1 MHVARSRRH
10 GAPGKWPE
18 RGVEPQIQIGGVMTV
33 ATGTR
38 QLRAWCVLVFIALA
52 SAGATQT
59 LIGKRIELFQD
70 SLQAD
75 LMGLVQVVEYD
86 AWEPAN
92 QTVPA
97 LGLSDDVSW
106 VRLKLD
112 SRSENGQLIEIQN
125 AGIDEL
131 TGYMVCDGKVI
142 ATYNRGV
149 LQHESNEGAFG
160 TYPTFPIPLVECE
173 ELYAV
178 FRMKSTKPLLLP
190 TRIAGPREVLNDAH
204 QRDILFAAYFGVI
217 LVMLLYNLFLFFS
230 VGDRS
235 YLEYSLF
242 IFMIGGTQL
251 VLNGYAPYFNVEAWP
266 WLNTRITHFF
276 GVFSGLTTI
285 VFAQNFLRL
294 SRYVP
299 WLHKLLNGYFIVY
312 VVALVLA
319 ISGQLVWAYNVINFC
334 AAAIFFLIP
343 GAIITM
349 RKGYSP
355 AKYFLLA
362 FSIFIVAV
370 LVFVM
375 KDAGVIPYNVWTF
388 FALPLG
394 SAIEMVLL
402 SLALASRINQLKKE
416 SAHAR
421 EEQLRISQINE
432 RMVREQNTKL
442 EERVRDRTAD
452 LEEVNT
458 NMRTTLEEL
467 QSAQQ
472 QLVQSEKL
480 ASIGQLTAGI
490 AHELNNPINF
500 VSSSAQ
506 SLRRDFEDINTIIEL
521 VKAMDPSE
529 ANLDEQVNGV
539 KEKLSQLDIEFTQQE
554 IEELLNGIEDGTIRT
569 SEIVKGLRIF
579 SRMDGDNF
587 IQAQLNE
594 LIESTLIVLRSN
606 FKDAALLQLDLG
618 EEMPPVMCQPGR
630 LNQVF
635 MNIITNAIQAM
646 DALGRDVEENILAI
660 TTDRVDSIG
669 QAWAEVRIKDTGQGM
684 AESVKSQIFDPF
696 YTTKPVGEGTGLG
709 LSIVMGIL
717 RDHNAEVEVESE
729 EGVGTEFTIRFP
741 L

>member
-1 MHVARSRRH
+1 MC
-10 GAPGKWPE
+10 G
-18 RGVEPQIQIGGVMTV
+18 
-33 ATGTR
+33 TGYLH
-38 QLRAWCVLVFIALA
+38 QLRIGWVLVFFAF
-52 SAGATQT
+52 AGLLPAQSM
-59 LIGKRIELFQD
+59 IGKRLEVLED
-70 SLQAD
+70 SLVAD
-75 LMGLVQVVEYD
+75 LMGVPEVVQSEAWVPVNQVV
-86 AWEPAN
+86 PS
-92 QTVPA
+92 
-97 LGLSDDVSW
+97 LGLSDRVSW
-106 VRLKLD
+106 VRLKIDL
-112 SRSENGQLIEIQN
+112 RRENGQLIEIQN

-142 ATYNRGV
+142 ASYERGV
-149 LQHESNEGAFG
+149 LQPGVHDATFG
-160 TYPTFPIPLVECE
+160 TYPTFPVPLVECD

-178 FRMKSTKPLLLP
+178 FRLKSTKPLLLP
-190 TRIAGPREVLNDAH
+190 VRVTGPREVLNDAH
-204 QRDILFAAYFGVI
+204 RRDILFAAYFGVI
-217 LVMLLYNLFLFFS
+217 LVMLLYNLFLFLS

-251 VLNGYAPYFNVEAWP
+251 VLNGYAPYFNVNEWP
-266 WLNTRITHFF
+266 WLNERITHLF

-299 WLHKLLNGYFIVY
+299 WLHKLLNGYFLVY
-312 VVALVLA
+312 LVAFGLVL
-319 ISGQLVWAYNVINFC
+319 SGQLIWAYNVINFC
-334 AAAIFFLIP
+334 AAAIFFFIP

-370 LVFVM
+370 VVFVM
-375 KDAGVIPYNVWTF
+375 KDAGVVPYNQWTF

-421 EEQLRISQINE
+421 EEQLRILQINE

-452 LEEVNT
+452 LEQVNAS
-458 NMRTTLEEL
+458 MRTTLEEL
-467 QSAQQ
+467 QSTQQ
-472 QLVQSEKL
+472 QLIQSEKL

-506 SLRRDFEDINTIIEL
+506 SLRRDFEDLNEVIEL
-521 VKAMDPSE
+521 VKSLDPAAGVLE
-529 ANLDEQVNGV
+529 DQVGQL
-539 KEKLSQLDIEFTQQE
+539 KERLSQLDIEFTQRE
-554 IEELLNGIEDGTIRT
+554 IEELLNGIEDGTGRT

-594 LIESTLIVLRSN
+594 LIESTLVVLRSN
-606 FKDAALLQLDLG
+606 FKDSAVVELDLG
-618 EEMPPVMCQPGR
+618 SDVPPVMCQPGR

-635 MNIITNAIQAM
+635 MNIITNAVQAM
-646 DALGRDVEENILAI
+646 STMDREVEENCVTIRTA
-660 TTDRVDSIG
+660 RVESIG
-669 QAWAEVRIKDTGQGM
+669 QAWAEVRIKDTGMGM
-684 AESVKSQIFDPF
+684 SESVKSQIFDPF
-696 YTTKPVGEGTGLG
+696 FTTKPVGEGTGLG

-717 RDHNAEVEVESE
+717 RDHNAEVEVESK
-729 EGVGTEFTIRFP
+729 EGTGTEFIIRFP

>member
-1 MHVARSRRH
+1 MR
-10 GAPGKWPE
+10 GAGYLH
-18 RGVEPQIQIGGVMTV
+18 R
-33 ATGTR
+33 
-38 QLRAWCVLVFIALA
+38 LRMGWVLVFLAIAGSSFA
-52 SAGATQT
+52 QSM
-59 LIGKRIELFQD
+59 IGKRLEVLED
-70 SLQAD
+70 SLVAD
-75 LMGLVQVVEYD
+75 LMGVPEVVQSEAWVPTEQVV
-86 AWEPAN
+86 PS
-92 QTVPA
+92 
-97 LGLSDDVSW
+97 LGLSDRVSW
-106 VRLKLD
+106 VRLKIDL
-112 SRSENGQLIEIQN
+112 RSENGQLIEIQN

-142 ATYNRGV
+142 ASYERGV
-149 LQHESNEGAFG
+149 LQPGVHDATFG
-160 TYPTFPIPLVECE
+160 TYPTFPVPLVECD
-173 ELYAV
+173 ELYAL
-178 FRMKSTKPLLLP
+178 FRLKSTKPLLLP
-190 TRIAGPREVLNDAH
+190 VRVTGPREVLNDAH
-204 QRDILFAAYFGVI
+204 RRDILFAAYFGVI
-217 LVMLLYNLFLFFS
+217 LVMLLYNLFLFLS

-251 VLNGYAPYFNVEAWP
+251 VLNGYAPYFNVNNWP
-266 WLNTRITHFF
+266 WLNERITHLF

-299 WLHKLLNGYFIVY
+299 WLHKLLNGYFLVY
-312 VVALVLA
+312 LVAFGLVL
-319 ISGQLVWAYNVINFC
+319 SGQLIWAYNVINFC
-334 AAAIFFLIP
+334 AAAIFFFIP

-349 RKGYSP
+349 RKGYNP
-355 AKYFLLA
+355 ARYFLLA
-362 FSIFIVAV
+362 FTIFIVAV
-370 LVFVM
+370 MVFVM
-375 KDAGVIPYNVWTF
+375 KDAGVVPYNQWTF

-421 EEQLRISQINE
+421 EEQLRILQINE

-452 LEEVNT
+452 LEQVNAS
-458 NMRTTLEEL
+458 MRSTLEEL
-467 QSAQQ
+467 QSTQQ
-472 QLVQSEKL
+472 QLIQSEKL

-506 SLRRDFEDINTIIEL
+506 SLRRDFEDLNEVIEL
-521 VKAMDPSE
+521 VKSLDPTAGVLE
-529 ANLDEQVNGV
+529 DQVGQL
-539 KEKLSQLDIEFTQQE
+539 KERLSQLDIDFTQRE
-554 IEELLNGIEDGTIRT
+554 IEELLNGIEDGTGRT

-594 LIESTLIVLRSN
+594 LIESTLVVLRSN
-606 FKDAALLQLDLG
+606 FKDSAVVELDLG
-618 EEMPPVMCQPGR
+618 SDVPPVMCQPGR

-635 MNIITNAIQAM
+635 MNIITNAVQAM
-646 DALGRDVEENILAI
+646 STLDREAEENCVTIR
-660 TTDRVDSIG
+660 TERVESIG
-669 QAWAEVRIKDTGQGM
+669 QDWAEVRIKDTGVGM
-684 AESVKSQIFDPF
+684 SKAVKSQIFDPF
-696 YTTKPVGEGTGLG
+696 FTTKPVGEGTGLG

-729 EGVGTEFTIRFP
+729 EGAGTEFIIRFP

>member
-1 MHVARSRRH
+1 MRVAGRKHRH
-10 GAPGKWPE
+10 RLGWI
-18 RGVEPQIQIGGVMTV
+18 V
-33 ATGTR
+33 
-38 QLRAWCVLVFIALA
+38 VFLAAA
-52 SAGATQT
+52 SALSAQSM
-59 LIGKRIELFQD
+59 IGKRLEVLTD
-70 SLQAD
+70 TLTAD
-75 LMGLVQVVEYD
+75 LMGLPAVVAST
-86 AWEPAN
+86 AWEPAE
-92 QTVPA
+92 QVVPS
-97 LGLSDDVSW
+97 LGLTDEVSW
-106 VRLKLD
+106 VRLRID
-112 SRSENGQLIEIQN
+112 PRSENGQLIEIQN

-142 ATYNRGV
+142 ATYDRGA
-149 LQHESNEGAFG
+149 LQTEPFDATFG
-160 TYPTFPIPLVECE
+160 TYPTFPVPLVECD
-173 ELYAV
+173 ELHAV
-178 FRMKSTKPLLLP
+178 FRLKSSKPLLLP
-190 TRIAGPREVLNDAH
+190 VRIAGPRQVLNDAH

-251 VLNGYAPYFNVEAWP
+251 VLNGYAPYFNVNDWP
-266 WLNTRITHFF
+266 WLNERITHLF
-276 GVFSGLTTI
+276 GVLSGLTTI

-299 WLHKLLNGYFIVY
+299 WLHKLLNGYFLVY
-312 VVALVLA
+312 LVALVLTMA
-319 ISGQLVWAYNVINFC
+319 GQLTWAYNVINFC
-334 AAAIFFLIP
+334 AAAIFFFIP
-343 GAIITM
+343 GAVITM

-370 LVFVM
+370 IVFVM
-375 KDAGVIPYNVWTF
+375 KDAGVIPYNQWTF

-421 EEQLRISQINE
+421 EEQLRISQLNE
-432 RMVREQNTKL
+432 RIVREQNTKL

-452 LEEVNT
+452 LEQVNAS
-458 NMRTTLEEL
+458 MRSTLVEL

-500 VSSSAQ
+500 VASSAQ
-506 SLRRDFEDINTIIEL
+506 SLRRDFEDLNEIIGM
-521 VKAMDPSE
+521 VKAMDASDDALE
-529 ANLDEQVNGV
+529 NKVNAV
-539 KEKLSQLDIEFTQQE
+539 KEKLSQLDIDFTQQE
-554 IEELLNGIEDGTIRT
+554 IDELLNGIEDGTSRT

-594 LIESTLIVLRSN
+594 LIESTLIVLRSTI
-606 FKDAALLQLDLG
+606 KDRAVVDLQLGDDV
-618 EEMPPVMCQPGR
+618 PPVMCQPGR

-635 MNIITNAIQAM
+635 MNTITNAVQAM
-646 DALGRDVEENILAI
+646 DGLDREVEENCVSIRTA
-660 TTDRVDSIG
+660 RVESIG
-669 QAWAEVRIKDTGQGM
+669 QDWAEVRIKDRGAGM
-684 AESVKSQIFDPF
+684 SDAVKSQIFDPF
-696 YTTKPVGEGTGLG
+696 FTTKPVGEGTGLG

-717 RDHNAEVEVESE
+717 SDHNAEVEVESE
-729 EGVGTEFTIRFP
+729 EGTGTEFIIRFP